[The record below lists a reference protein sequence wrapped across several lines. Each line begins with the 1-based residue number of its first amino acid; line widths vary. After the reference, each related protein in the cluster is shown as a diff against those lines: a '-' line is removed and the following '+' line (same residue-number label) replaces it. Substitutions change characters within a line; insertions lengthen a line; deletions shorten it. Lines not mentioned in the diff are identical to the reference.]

1 MNGLRVGL
9 ATPIVTAVP
18 GAHAT
23 WERTATVADL
33 VRIVRAADQAGL
45 DHVTCSEHAVVPTD
59 VAEQR
64 GGTYWDPA
72 TTLAYLA
79 AVTTQVRL
87 VTHVLVLGYTHPL
100 VLAKRYATLDR
111 LSAGRVVLGV
121 GVGSLETEFRL
132 LGVPFEGRGERG
144 DDALRALR
152 SALSADAPSYSGTH
166 YSFDDVVLDPR
177 PIQAQVP
184 FWVGGRTARS
194 LRRALEL
201 GQGWAPFGLR
211 PTEVLDLLAA
221 QQLPDDFEVVLGSG
235 PLDPLGDE
243 EGAQTRMDRLRHAGA
258 TRITASLTSNSADHL
273 VEQVEALGKLI
284 A

>member
-1 MNGLRVGL
+1 MTALRLGL

-23 WERTATVADL
+23 WERTATVEDL
-33 VRIVRAADQAGL
+33 VRVVRCADQAGL
-45 DHVTCSEHAVVPTD
+45 DHVTCSEHAIVPTD
-59 VAEQR
+59 VAAQR

-72 TTLAYLA
+72 ATLAYLA

-100 VLAKRYATLDR
+100 LLAKRYATLDR

-121 GVGSLETEFRL
+121 GVGSLEEEFRL

-144 DDALRALR
+144 DDALSALR
-152 SALSADAPSYSGTH
+152 AALSSAAPTYAGSH
-166 YSFDDVVLDPR
+166 YAFDEVVLDPA
-177 PIQAQVP
+177 PLQEQVP
-184 FWVGGRTARS
+184 FWVGGRTERS

-211 PTEVLDLLAA
+211 LSDVSDLLGA
-221 QQLPDDFEVVLGSG
+221 QPLPGGFEVVLGSG
-235 PLDPLGDE
+235 PLDPLADADG
-243 EGAQTRMDRLRHAGA
+243 TRARLERLQLAGA
-258 TRITASLTSNSADHL
+258 TRVTASLTSTSVNHL
-273 VEQVEALGKLI
+273 VEQVEALAVL
-284 A
+284 AT

>member
-1 MNGLRVGL
+1 MKGLRVGL

-18 GAHAT
+18 GAHAD
-23 WERTATVADL
+23 WERAGSVEDL
-33 VRIVRAADQAGL
+33 VQVVRAADEAGL

-59 VAEQR
+59 VAAQR

-72 TTLAYLA
+72 ATLAYLA

-111 LSAGRVVLGV
+111 LSGGRVVLGV
-121 GVGSLETEFRL
+121 GVGSLEEEFRL
-132 LGVPFEGRGERG
+132 LGVPFEGRGERA

-152 SALSADAPSYSGTH
+152 AALASGGPTYAGPH
-166 YSFDDVVLDPR
+166 YAFDDVVLDPA
-177 PIQAQVP
+177 PVQAQIP
-184 FWVGGRTARS
+184 FWTGGRTARS

-201 GQGWAPFGLR
+201 GQGWTPFGLR
-211 PTEVLDLLAA
+211 LSEVGDLLAA
-221 QQLPDDFEVVLGSG
+221 QALPAGFEVVLGSG
-235 PLDPLGDE
+235 PLDPLGDAD
-243 EGAQTRMDRLRHAGA
+243 GTRTRLDRLQQAGA
-258 TRITASLTSNSADHL
+258 TRVTASLTSTSADHL
-273 VEQVEALGKLI
+273 VEQVGALGRLV